1 MLKDQVLTLLGFPS
15 ILLAA
20 FPLLFLIFF
29 LYLVF
34 VRFSDIC
41 LGVFLLLFI
50 LYGHFEFINLTISFP
65 MLGKFSAMVSSNI
78 FSDPSISLPFLVF
91 I

>member
-15 ILLAA
+15 ILLAD
-20 FPLLFLIFF
+20 FPLLLLIFF

-34 VRFSDIC
+34 VRLSNIC

-50 LYGHFEFINLTISFP
+50 LYGHFAVYELDNFLSHVRQV
-65 MLGKFSAMVSSNI
+65 SAMVSSNI
-78 FSDPSISLPFLVF
+78 FSDPSSSLLFLVF
-91 I
+91 L